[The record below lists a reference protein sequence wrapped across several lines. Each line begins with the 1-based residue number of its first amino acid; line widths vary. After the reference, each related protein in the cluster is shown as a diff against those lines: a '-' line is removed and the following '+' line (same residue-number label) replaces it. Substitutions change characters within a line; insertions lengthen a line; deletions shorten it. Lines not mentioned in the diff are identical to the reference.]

1 MPKIVHPEDPAW
13 TADVEA
19 AVRSFSNRGHNEIIR
34 YLNAHGP
41 VPRGDIVAAVS
52 PSEASIAQHLIALE
66 NSGVIIVDVGPGH
79 RHGRAPRYSVDLD
92 RVMDLIEAIRDYL
105 LNR

>member
-41 VPRGDIVAAVS
+41 VPRGDIVDAVS

-66 NSGVIIVDVGPGH
+66 KTGVIVVDVVPGL
-79 RHGRAPRYSVDLD
+79 RHGRAPRYSVDCHRIKELF
-92 RVMDLIEAIRDYL
+92 EALKGYL
-105 LNR
+105 LNL